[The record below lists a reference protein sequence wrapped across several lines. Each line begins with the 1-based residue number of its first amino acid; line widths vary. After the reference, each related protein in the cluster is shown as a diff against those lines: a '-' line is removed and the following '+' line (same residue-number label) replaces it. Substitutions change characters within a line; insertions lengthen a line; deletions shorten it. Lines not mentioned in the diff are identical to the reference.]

1 MIKTYSSI
9 FLIFLTHLI
18 YAQLPV
24 ARDSISVI
32 ESGKV
37 LKMPWANGINY
48 SNVSNIDLN
57 FDGVKD
63 IVVFDK
69 ANQFA
74 MGRFRC
80 FIKTG
85 LPGTT
90 TYSANPDLSYNFPAQ
105 NDWATFIDYNC
116 DGKEDLFCSTTG
128 GIKVYKNVSTPTLG
142 ISFQLIKSLI
152 YTDYDPS
159 TGTSMANLY
168 ASSVGV
174 PGIADIDND
183 GDLDILTF
191 NVGGFQIEFH
201 KNLRVETGGPCD
213 SLNFEIGTFCW
224 GKIYENSCTVV
235 FNQSCAFRPL
245 VDSYTINNTLHA
257 GSCLTCLDAD
267 GDFDSDILM
276 GDIGCNVVQYMKNSG
291 STTTASIIDT
301 TKLYPNAAN
310 QIKINTFPCTYY
322 VDVDG
327 DSKKDLIAT
336 PNAFGSENY
345 KSVWYYNNSSATNT
359 VNFNFVKNNFLQD
372 EMIEVGQN
380 SFPVLFDYN
389 ADGKKDLLIGTFGYY
404 DVLSNTPVQS
414 SKLTLYQNIGTL
426 AQPVYS
432 LITRDLG
439 SVSTKSLNNVMPTVG
454 DIDGDGDLDIL
465 MGTSSGQVHWLV
477 NSAGAGN
484 TCNFSSFITNPFTFT
499 TTSGTA
505 APQLYD
511 INTDGKLDLL
521 IGMRNGRIAYYQ
533 NIGTTTSPSFSLIT
547 NSFGG
552 VNVTTNTNQF
562 GIDAYATP
570 FFYNEAGSAKVLV
583 GSVSGQIFQYQVPT
597 VITNSFTL
605 ISNNVN
611 NWIEGGQATICYE
624 DVNNDGKRDAILGN
638 ASGGLSFFS
647 SKSPLVGLNELTT
660 ERLNEHVNLFP
671 NPTSNQVTI
680 EISNIEFESATITIY
695 DLLGKEVMVKTL
707 SKNVENVD
715 LKELNYGIYVLK
727 INVVANGKTTHS
739 TKKIVKN

>member
-1 MIKTYSSI
+1 MLKKYLII
-9 FLIFLTHLI
+9 CLIFFVKTI
-18 YAQLPV
+18 SAQLLV
-24 ARDSISVI
+24 ARDTISVI

-57 FDGVKD
+57 FDGIKD

-105 NDWATFIDYNC
+105 NDWATFVDYNC

-159 TGTSMANLY
+159 AGFSMANLY

-191 NVGGFQIEFH
+191 NVGGFQVELH

-235 FNQSCAFRPL
+235 FNQSCSFRPL
-245 VDSYTINNTLHA
+245 VDGYTINNTLHA
-257 GSCLTCLDAD
+257 GSCLTCLDTD

-276 GDIGCNVVQYMKNSG
+276 GDIGCNVIQYLKNSG
-291 STTTASIIDT
+291 TTSTASIVDT

-310 QIKINTFPCTYY
+310 QIKLNSFPCTYY
-322 VDVDG
+322 VDIDG

-345 KSVWYYNNSSATNT
+345 KSVWYYNNSSSTST
-359 VNFNFVKNNFLQD
+359 VNFNFVKKNFLQD

-380 SFPVLFDYN
+380 SYPVLFDYN

-404 DVLSNTPVQS
+404 DVVSTTPVQS

-426 AQPVYS
+426 SQPVYS

-439 SVSTKSLNNVMPTVG
+439 SVSTQSLNNVMPTVG
-454 DIDGDGDLDIL
+454 DVDGDGDIDIL
-465 MGTSSGQVHWLV
+465 IGTSSGQIHWLK

-484 TCNFSSFITNPFTFT
+484 TCNFSLFLNNPFTFT

-505 APQLYD
+505 APQLFD
-511 INTDGKLDLL
+511 INTDGKLDLM
-521 IGMRNGRIAYYQ
+521 IGTRNGRIAYYQ

-547 NSFGG
+547 NSFGNI
-552 VNVTTNTNQF
+552 NVITNTNQF
-562 GIDAYATP
+562 GLDAYATP
-570 FFYNEAGSAKVLV
+570 FFYTEAGNTKVLV
-583 GSVSGQIFQYQVPT
+583 GSVSGQIFQYQVPS
-597 VITNSFTL
+597 VLTNSCPL
-605 ISNNVN
+605 ISNSVN
-611 NWIEGGQATICYE
+611 GWIEGGQSTIYYE
-624 DVNNDGKRDAILGN
+624 DVNGDGKRDAFVGN

-647 SKSPLVGLNELTT
+647 SKSPLVGLNELTSEKLIELIT
-660 ERLNEHVNLFP
+660 LFP
-671 NPTSNQVTI
+671 NPASNQITLVINT
-680 EISNIEFESATITIY
+680 IEFETATITIY
-695 DLLGKEVMVKTL
+695 DLLGKEVLIKTVLQNTETIDL
-707 SKNVENVD
+707 SGFNDGV
-715 LKELNYGIYVLK
+715 YFAK
-727 INVVANGKTTHS
+727 ISVTSNGKSFTT
-739 TKKIVKN
+739 TKKIIKN